1 MDNRDLTQL
10 SIIEA
15 SQGLRAGDFSARQ
28 LTEAC
33 LGNINQKDQE
43 LGSFLSVFKDE
54 ALDQAQLID
63 RSLSS
68 RKELPPLAGIP
79 IAIKDNILIHGHR
92 CSSASNIL
100 KKYSAAYD
108 ATVIQ
113 KLRQQGA
120 IFIGKTNLDEFAM
133 GSSTEN
139 SAFQVTYNPH
149 DLERVPGG
157 SSGGSAAA
165 VAAGEA
171 LAALG
176 SDTGGSIRQPAA
188 FCGLVGLK
196 PTYGAVSRYGLMA
209 FASSFDQIG
218 PLTKTSQDSRLVFRS
233 IRGQDPMDLTSREG
247 YFNKKTEISKLR
259 VGVPE
264 QCFGEGIS
272 SEMVKWTE
280 KTIDYLKDQGAR
292 IVSLDLSGLDYS
304 LPVYYVVATAEA
316 SANLARYDGLRY
328 GEAETAKSLQETYAR
343 TRSQGFGMEVKRRI
357 MLGSY
362 TLSAGHYDAY
372 YQQAQKAR
380 KVIEAEFQKALVE
393 VDLILTPTTPGL
405 PFKIGDRIDNPVEM
419 YLSDLLTVSANL
431 TGLPAVSIPVG
442 REGKLP
448 VGMQLI
454 GPSFSEDFLL
464 QIGSHLEWL
473 S

>member
-1 MDNRDLTQL
+1 
-10 SIIEA
+10 
-15 SQGLRAGDFSARQ
+15 
-28 LTEAC
+28 
-33 LGNINQKDQE
+33 
-43 LGSFLSVFKDE
+43 
-54 ALDQAQLID
+54 
-63 RSLSS
+63 
-68 RKELPPLAGIP
+68 
-79 IAIKDNILIHGHR
+79 
-92 CSSASNIL
+92 
-100 KKYSAAYD
+100 
-108 ATVIQ
+108 
-113 KLRQQGA
+113 
-120 IFIGKTNLDEFAM
+120 
-133 GSSTEN
+133 
-139 SAFQVTYNPH
+139 
-149 DLERVPGG
+149 
-157 SSGGSAAA
+157 
-165 VAAGEA
+165 
-171 LAALG
+171 
-176 SDTGGSIRQPAA
+176 
-188 FCGLVGLK
+188 
-196 PTYGAVSRYGLMA
+196 MA